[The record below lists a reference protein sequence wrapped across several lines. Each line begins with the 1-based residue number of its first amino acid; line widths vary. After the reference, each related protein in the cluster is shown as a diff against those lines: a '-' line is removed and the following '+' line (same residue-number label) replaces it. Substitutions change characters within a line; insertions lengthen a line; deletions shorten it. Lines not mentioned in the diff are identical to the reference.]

1 MTQITID
8 IQNESDTNWV
18 LQLLNRLKL
27 EYRIENLQSNKK
39 LNEEELAKNQ
49 ALIMSYNGMSASRAD
64 DLLDWVKESR
74 QDRPLPF
81 RD

>member
-1 MTQITID
+1 MTLNTID
-8 IQNESDTNWV
+8 IPNESDTNWV

-27 EYRIENLQSNKK
+27 EYCIENFQTNKK
-39 LNEEELAKNQ
+39 LCEEELAKNQ
-49 ALIMSYNGMSASRAD
+49 ALIMNYTGMSASRSD
-64 DLLDWVKESR
+64 DSLDWVKESR

>member
-8 IQNESDTNWV
+8 IPNESDTSWV
-18 LQLLNRLKL
+18 LQLLNRLQL
-27 EYRIENLQSNKK
+27 EYRIENLQTNKK
-39 LNEEELAKNQ
+39 SSEEELAKNQ
-49 ALIMSYNGMSASRAD
+49 TLIMNYAGMSASRVD
-64 DLLDWVKESR
+64 NLLDWVNESR

>member
-8 IQNESDTNWV
+8 ISNENDTTWV
-18 LQLLNRLKL
+18 VQLLNRLQL
-27 EYRIENLQSNKK
+27 EYKIDNLQANKK
-39 LNEEELAKNQ
+39 LSEEALEKNRQ
-49 ALIMSYNGMSASRAD
+49 IIMNYAGLSASRTD
-64 DLLDWVKESR
+64 ELLDWVKESR

>member
-8 IQNESDTNWV
+8 IPNESDTNWV
-18 LQLLNRLKL
+18 VQLLNRLQL
-27 EYRIENLQSNKK
+27 EYRIENLQTNKK
-39 LNEEELAKNQ
+39 LREDELEKNQ
-49 ALIMSYNGMSASRAD
+49 AIIMNYAGMSASRAD
-64 DLLDWVKESR
+64 ELLDWVEESR